1 MFQVFNIKIKD
12 PSILKNVLSDEDH
25 ANLKQF
31 LKTYSRE
38 GMNYDPQLGRY
49 MLTHNIINEYAEKLL
64 PVARELFES
73 PTLLSSYSLFAHYE
87 GASAS
92 LFRHIDD
99 NACTYTIDMCVY
111 QTEPWG
117 LGVQHNGED
126 KDYVLNENEALV
138 YYGND
143 QEHWRGPFPNPE
155 SQHVAMIFFHFVE
168 ADHWYHSKGPD
179 YVNVIRKQISE
190 QEWLDRRN

>member
-1 MFQVFNIKIKD
+1 MSNIKIKE
-12 PSILKNVLSDEDH
+12 PNILKNVFSKEDH
-25 ANLKQF
+25 EQLKRF
-31 LKTYSRE
+31 LQEYPKDQ
-38 GMNYDPQLGRY
+38 MNYDQQLGRY
-49 MLTHNIINEYAEKLL
+49 MLTHDVINRYADKLL

-111 QTEPWG
+111 QSEPWG
-117 LGVQHNGED
+117 LGVQYNGED
-126 KDYVLNENEALV
+126 KEYLLNENEALV

-143 QEHWRGPFPNPE
+143 QEHWRGPFPNPI

-168 ADHWYHSKGPD
+168 ADHWYHSKNSD
-179 YVNVIRKQISE
+179 YVRVVRKQITE
-190 QEWLDRRN
+190 EEWNRLYL